1 MRKLKVMGM
10 VSAITMAMVMAVSLT
25 GCGDDA
31 SSVSRATKT
40 TTKSVSQDKDAV
52 SKLDNGENENN
63 DTNSQE
69 ETQTAESNTEISDN
83 EEQANNNLSD
93 EEAAAKEAW
102 EELQESDE
110 HADFMESQAA
120 GQLALEVAAMEHG
133 DGMWMIYN
141 VEETEYEGQKCWG
154 ISLKDNNNTES
165 NGYYYVVGDDFCIC
179 QYEINH

>member
-10 VSAITMAMVMAVSLT
+10 VSAITMAMLMVVSMT
-25 GCGDDA
+25 GCGNDA
-31 SSVSRATKT
+31 SSVSRTAKT
-40 TTKSVSQDKDAV
+40 TTKSVSQDNDTV
-52 SKLDNGENENN
+52 SKSADDKNE
-63 DTNSQE
+63 DTDSKE
-69 ETQTAESNTEISDN
+69 ETQTAESNAN

-102 EELQESDE
+102 EELQESEE

-120 GQLALEVAAMEHG
+120 GQLALEVAATEHG

>member
-10 VSAITMAMVMAVSLT
+10 ISAVVMAMVMAVSLT

-31 SSVSRATKT
+31 SSVSRTAKT
-40 TTKSVSQDKDAV
+40 TTKSVSQDNDTV
-52 SKLDNGENENN
+52 SKSADDKNE
-63 DTNSQE
+63 DTDSKE
-69 ETQTAESNTEISDN
+69 ETQTAESNAN

-102 EELQESDE
+102 EELQESEE

-120 GQLALEVAAMEHG
+120 GQLALEVAATEYG

>member
-10 VSAITMAMVMAVSLT
+10 VSAITMAMVMAVSMT
-25 GCGDDA
+25 GCGNDA
-31 SSVSRATKT
+31 SSVSRTAKT
-40 TTKSVSQDKDAV
+40 TTKSVLQDNDTV
-52 SKLDNGENENN
+52 SKSADDKNE
-63 DTNSQE
+63 DTDSKE
-69 ETQTAESNTEISDN
+69 ETQTAESNVESNAN

-102 EELQESDE
+102 EELQESEE

-120 GQLALEVAAMEHG
+120 GQLALEVAATEHG

>member
-10 VSAITMAMVMAVSLT
+10 VSAITMAMVMAVSMT
-25 GCGDDA
+25 GCGNDA
-31 SSVSRATKT
+31 SSVSRTAKT
-40 TTKSVSQDKDAV
+40 TTKSVTQ
-52 SKLDNGENENN
+52 NN
-63 DTNSQE
+63 DTVSKSADDKNEDTDSKE
-69 ETQTAESNTEISDN
+69 ETQPAESNAN

-102 EELQESDE
+102 EELQESEE

-120 GQLALEVAAMEHG
+120 GQLALEVAATEHG